1 MKLNLYGGK
10 FIVFEGL
17 DGSGQS
23 TQVKLLK
30 EYFDQQGIAAFLTK
44 EPTQWTEAGKK
55 IKEILDEETGI
66 EPLKFQELFA
76 RDRAQHLKEE
86 IIPALKQGKM
96 VICDRYAFSS
106 MAYGG
111 LDIPISQLV
120 LLNENFICPNWVFF
134 LKVSPEE
141 CLRRIQVRGEGTK
154 FFEKLEKLKKIA
166 ANYENIA
173 RRFGYV
179 FDVIDG
185 ERKIEEIHQEIVS
198 NLKL

>member
-1 MKLNLYGGK
+1 MKPNLYGDR

-23 TQVKLLK
+23 TQAKLLK
-30 EYFDQQGIAAFLTK
+30 EYFDQQGIVAFLTK

-55 IKEILDEETGI
+55 IKEILDEETGMA
-66 EPLKFQELFA
+66 PLKFQELFA

-141 CLRRIQVRGEGTK
+141 CLRRIQARGEGTK

-166 ANYENIA
+166 ANYENVA
-173 RRFGYV
+173 RHFTHV
-179 FDVIDG
+179 FNVVDG
-185 ERKIEEIHQEIVS
+185 ERKIKEIHQEIVS

>member
-1 MKLNLYGGK
+1 MKKNLSRGK

-23 TQVKLLK
+23 TQAKLLK
-30 EYFDQQGIAAFLTK
+30 EYFDQQDIAALLTK

-55 IKEILDEETGI
+55 IKEILDEETGM
-66 EPLKFQELFA
+66 EPLKFQELFTQ
-76 RDRAQHLKEE
+76 DRAQHLKLE
-86 IIPALKQGKM
+86 IIPALKQGKV

-111 LDIPISQLV
+111 LDISIPQLM

-134 LKVSPEE
+134 LKVNPEE
-141 CLRRIQVRGEGTK
+141 CLRRIQARGEGMK
-154 FFEKLEKLKKIA
+154 FFEKLEKLKKVA
-166 ANYENIA
+166 ANYENVA
-173 RRFGYV
+173 RCFIHV
-179 FDVIDG
+179 FNVIDG
-185 ERKIEEIHQEIVS
+185 ERKIKEIHQEIVS